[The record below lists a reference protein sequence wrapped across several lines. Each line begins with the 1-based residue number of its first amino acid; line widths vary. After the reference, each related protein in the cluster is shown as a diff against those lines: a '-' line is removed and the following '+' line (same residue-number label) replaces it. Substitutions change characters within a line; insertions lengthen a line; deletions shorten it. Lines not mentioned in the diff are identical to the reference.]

1 MDSQTQM
8 KQAVADAAIREVK
21 SDMILGL
28 GSGSTAAL
36 MIKSLADEMR
46 SGKLQNIRGVAT
58 SFQSEVLALELDIP
72 LIDLASVSQID
83 LAIDG
88 ADEVDPGFQL
98 IKGGGACHVREKLV
112 ASKANQ
118 LLIVVDETKLVQNLN
133 QSFPLPVEV
142 LPNAWKQVQ
151 EVISEMNGSSSLRMA
166 IKKAGPVVTDQ
177 GNLILDVLFNDG
189 IKNPKDIEMKINNI
203 TGVLENGL
211 FVDLTDKVLVGK
223 IENNTP
229 VVYSPTRTSYS
240 SNLICT
246 ELAWLCKPSL
256 LARLIIS
263 RLLTFKLSSLN
274 SIIEVFFIKVSTPKE
289 PLNLEFPDV
298 GKV

>member
-8 KQAVADAAIREVK
+8 KQIVADAAIREVK

-118 LLIVVDETKLVQNLN
+118 LLIVVDETKIVQNLN
-133 QSFPLPVEV
+133 LSFPLPVEV

-151 EVISEMNGSSSLRMA
+151 EVLSEMKGNSTLRMA
-166 IKKAGPVVTDQ
+166 NKKAGPVVTDQ
-177 GNLILDVLFNDG
+177 GNLILDVLFKEG
-189 IKNPKDIEMKINNI
+189 INKPKEMEMRINNI
-203 TGVLENGL
+203 PGVLENGL

-223 IENNTP
+223 IENNVTG
-229 VVYSPTRTSYS
+229 VYSPS
-240 SNLICT
+240 
-246 ELAWLCKPSL
+246 
-256 LARLIIS
+256 
-263 RLLTFKLSSLN
+263 
-274 SIIEVFFIKVSTPKE
+274 KV
-289 PLNLEFPDV
+289 
-298 GKV
+298 G

>member
-8 KQAVADAAIREVK
+8 KQVVADAAIREVK

-36 MIKSLADEMR
+36 MIKSLADEIR
-46 SGKLQNIRGVAT
+46 SGKLQNIRAVAT
-58 SFQSEVLALELDIP
+58 SFQSEVLALELDIQ

-112 ASKANQ
+112 ASKADK

-166 IKKAGPVVTDQ
+166 TKKAGPVVTDQ
-177 GNLILDVLFNDG
+177 GNLIIDVLFDDG
-189 IKNPKDIEMKINNI
+189 IKNPKDIEMTINNI
-203 TGVLENGL
+203 PGVLENGL

-229 VVYSPTRTSYS
+229 IVYSP
-240 SNLICT
+240 
-246 ELAWLCKPSL
+246 
-256 LARLIIS
+256 S
-263 RLLTFKLSSLN
+263 RAS
-274 SIIEVFFIKVSTPKE
+274 
-289 PLNLEFPDV
+289 
-298 GKV
+298 

>member
-1 MDSQTQM
+1 M
-8 KQAVADAAIREVK
+8 KQIVADAAIKEVK
-21 SDMILGL
+21 SDMVLGL

-36 MIKSLADEMR
+36 MIKSLASEIR
-46 SGKLQNIRGVAT
+46 SGKLTNIRGVAT

-112 ASKANQ
+112 ASKANK

-133 QSFPLPVEV
+133 KSFPLPVEV

-151 EVISEMNGSSSLRMA
+151 EVISEMNGNSTLRMA
-166 IKKAGPVVTDQ
+166 VKKAGPVVTDQ

-189 IKNPKDIEMKINNI
+189 IQNPKEVEMSINNI
-203 TGVLENGL
+203 PGVLENGL
-211 FVDLTDKVLVGK
+211 FIDLTDKVLVGR

-229 VVYSPTRTSYS
+229 VVYSPQ
-240 SNLICT
+240 
-246 ELAWLCKPSL
+246 K
-256 LARLIIS
+256 
-263 RLLTFKLSSLN
+263 
-274 SIIEVFFIKVSTPKE
+274 VF
-289 PLNLEFPDV
+289 
-298 GKV
+298 

>member
-1 MDSQTQM
+1 M
-8 KQAVADAAIREVK
+8 KQIVADAAIKEVK
-21 SDMILGL
+21 SDMVLGL

-36 MIKSLADEMR
+36 MIKSLASEIR
-46 SGKLQNIRGVAT
+46 SGKLTNIKGVAT

-112 ASKANQ
+112 ASKANK

-133 QSFPLPVEV
+133 KSFPLPVEV

-151 EVISEMNGSSSLRMA
+151 EVISEMNGNSTLRMA
-166 IKKAGPVVTDQ
+166 VKKAGPVVTDQ

-189 IKNPKDIEMKINNI
+189 IQNPKEVEMSINNI
-203 TGVLENGL
+203 PGVLENGL
-211 FVDLTDKVLVGK
+211 FIDLTDKVLVGR

-229 VVYSPTRTSYS
+229 VVYSPQ
-240 SNLICT
+240 
-246 ELAWLCKPSL
+246 K
-256 LARLIIS
+256 
-263 RLLTFKLSSLN
+263 
-274 SIIEVFFIKVSTPKE
+274 VF
-289 PLNLEFPDV
+289 
-298 GKV
+298 

>member
-1 MDSQTQM
+1 LDSQTQM
-8 KQAVADAAIREVK
+8 KKIVADAAIKEVE

-36 MIKSLADEMR
+36 MIKSLADEIR

-88 ADEVDPGFQL
+88 ADEVDPRFQL

-112 ASKANQ
+112 ASKANR

-142 LPNAWKQVQ
+142 LPNAWKQVE
-151 EVISEMNGSSSLRMA
+151 EVISEMKGSSSLRMA
-166 IKKAGPVVTDQ
+166 TKKAGPIVTDQ
-177 GNLILDVLFNDG
+177 GNLILDVFFDGG
-189 IKNPKDIEMKINNI
+189 IKNPKDIELSLNNI
-203 TGVLENGL
+203 PGVLENGL

-223 IENNTP
+223 IENNIP
-229 VVYSPTRTSYS
+229 VVYSPS
-240 SNLICT
+240 
-246 ELAWLCKPSL
+246 K
-256 LARLIIS
+256 
-263 RLLTFKLSSLN
+263 F
-274 SIIEVFFIKVSTPKE
+274 
-289 PLNLEFPDV
+289 
-298 GKV
+298 G

>member
-1 MDSQTQM
+1 M
-8 KQAVADAAIREVK
+8 KQIVANAAIREVK

-36 MIKSLADEMR
+36 MIKSLADEIR
-46 SGKLQNIRGVAT
+46 LGKLQNIKGVAT

-88 ADEVDPGFQL
+88 ADEVDPRFQL

-112 ASKANQ
+112 ASKASQ

-133 QSFPLPVEV
+133 LSFPLPVEV

-151 EVISEMNGSSSLRMA
+151 DVISEMNGSSTLRMA
-166 IKKAGPVVTDQ
+166 AKKAGPVVTDQ
-177 GNLILDVLFNDG
+177 GNLILDVMFNDG
-189 IKNPKDIEMKINNI
+189 IRNPKDIEMSINNI
-203 TGVLENGL
+203 PGVLENGL

-223 IENNTP
+223 IEKNIP
-229 VVYSPTRTSYS
+229 VVYSPS
-240 SNLICT
+240 
-246 ELAWLCKPSL
+246 
-256 LARLIIS
+256 
-263 RLLTFKLSSLN
+263 
-274 SIIEVFFIKVSTPKE
+274 KV
-289 PLNLEFPDV
+289 
-298 GKV
+298 G

>member
-1 MDSQTQM
+1 LDSQTQM
-8 KQAVADAAIREVK
+8 KQAVADAAIKEVK

-46 SGKLQNIRGVAT
+46 SGKLKNIRGVAT
-58 SFQSEVLALELDIP
+58 SFQSEVLALELNIP

-88 ADEVDPGFQL
+88 ADEVDPRFQL

-112 ASKANQ
+112 ASKADK

-133 QSFPLPVEV
+133 QSFPLPIEV

-166 IKKAGPVVTDQ
+166 TKKAGPVVTDQ
-177 GNLILDVLFNDG
+177 GNLILDVLFNEG
-189 IKNPKDIEMKINNI
+189 IKNPKDIERKINNI
-203 TGVLENGL
+203 PGVLENGL

-223 IENNTP
+223 IENENP
-229 VVYSPTRTSYS
+229 VVYSP
-240 SNLICT
+240 
-246 ELAWLCKPSL
+246 
-256 LARLIIS
+256 S
-263 RLLTFKLSSLN
+263 RAS
-274 SIIEVFFIKVSTPKE
+274 
-289 PLNLEFPDV
+289 
-298 GKV
+298 